1 MNSTA
6 APLKFP
12 SEGRKQNH
20 KDLNKSRWLCNV
32 IEKSQIINH
41 QTKERKPKWLK
52 KYKYIQERSSN
63 LLGQYLILCELDWKI
78 PTIPDKNKREIFL
91 SFFYFLFS
99 FTKKQWLGICQLVV
113 SLIYFAW
120 ALVSKISITS
130 LSYSVF
136 IITILFFYGDFKDV
150 KDMGTFVFTFSR
162 FSLPSMLFG
171 YTQVKYLLDACVS
184 LFTTAST
191 TNFSMS
197 SWPLFNGVSFY
208 PSHAPTLV
216 YHIAVISLFLRFQC
230 CSLEN
235 RFFLF

>member
-1 MNSTA
+1 MN
-6 APLKFP
+6 
-12 SEGRKQNH
+12 
-20 KDLNKSRWLCNV
+20 W
-32 IEKSQIINH
+32 IERSPQSQIRI
-41 QTKERKPKWLK
+41 
-52 KYKYIQERSSN
+52 
-63 LLGQYLILCELDWKI
+63 
-78 PTIPDKNKREIFL
+78 REIFL

-99 FTKKQWLGICQLVV
+99 FTKKQWLGICQLLV

-120 ALVSKISITS
+120 ALVSKISLTS

-191 TNFSMS
+191 TYFSMS

-208 PSHAPTLV
+208 PHTHLHSCTTLLLYLCFCV
-216 YHIAVISLFLRFQC
+216 FNAVLLKID
-230 CSLEN
+230 
-235 RFFLF
+235 FFYFS

>member
-1 MNSTA
+1 MN
-6 APLKFP
+6 
-12 SEGRKQNH
+12 
-20 KDLNKSRWLCNV
+20 W
-32 IEKSQIINH
+32 IERSPQSQIRI
-41 QTKERKPKWLK
+41 R
-52 KYKYIQERSSN
+52 ERSF
-63 LLGQYLILCELDWKI
+63 
-78 PTIPDKNKREIFL
+78 FL
-91 SFFYFLFS
+91 FSIFYFLS
-99 FTKKQWLGICQLVV
+99 QRNNDLGICQLVV

-191 TNFSMS
+191 TVSRS

-208 PSHAPTLV
+208 PHTHLHSCTTL
-216 YHIAVISLFLRFQC
+216 LFAF
-230 CSLEN
+230 
-235 RFFLF
+235 